1 MKNIEISVVVCV
13 YNEEDNILPLIKSIK
28 GALQDYDYELIY
40 VDDGSTDQTL
50 SKLQS
55 AMYENLRIIQLRRN
69 YGQSLALMAGI
80 DAAYGTYIVTMD
92 GDLQNDPGDIPAMLE
107 LSQAGDWDLVAGIR
121 KNRKDDLIRTIPSKI
136 ANYIIRRSS
145 GVSIKDY
152 GCTLKLFKKDIAK
165 DLGIY
170 GELHRFI
177 PVLANL
183 EGATITQMEVQ
194 HHERTHGISKY
205 GIGRTIKVMSDLVL
219 MVFFKRYLGS
229 PMHLFGN
236 LGVIILLVG
245 FLINLYMLFLKFQ
258 GQDIW
263 GKPLMLVG
271 ILFVFTGIQLIT
283 FGIIVEL
290 QMRTYYESQQKR
302 PYQIRREFQLESV
315 DMDQGVPL
323 KTSEIKQI
331 QKEPSQTRHREGV

>member
-1 MKNIEISVVVCV
+1 MKKIEISVVVCV
-13 YNEEDNILPLIKSIK
+13 YNEQDNILPLVKAIRE
-28 GALQDYDYELIY
+28 ALTGYEYELIY

-50 SKLQS
+50 IMLKS
-55 AMYENLRIIQLRRN
+55 ALDERLRIVQLRRN

-80 DAAYGTYIVTMD
+80 NAAIGTYIVTMD
-92 GDLQNDPGDIPAMLE
+92 GDLQNDPKDIPAMMS
-107 LSQAGDWDLVAGIR
+107 LSKLDDWDLVAGIR
-121 KNRKDDLIRTIPSKI
+121 KNRKDNLIRTIPSKI

-152 GCTLKLFKKDIAK
+152 GCTLKLFRREIAQ
-165 DLGIY
+165 DLGLY

-183 EGATITQMEVQ
+183 EGATITQMEVR
-194 HHERTHGISKY
+194 HHERTHGTSKY
-205 GIGRTIKVMSDLVL
+205 GMGRTIKVISDLML
-219 MVFFKRYLGS
+219 MLFFKRYLKN

-236 LGVIILLVG
+236 WGLMIFFVGV
-245 FLINLYMLFLKFQ
+245 LINFYMLWLKVE

-271 ILFVFTGIQLIT
+271 ILFVLTGIQLIT

-290 QMRTYYESQQKR
+290 QMRTYYESQEKK
-302 PYQIRREFQLESV
+302 PYQIRKIYEMEHSAV
-315 DMDQGVPL
+315 
-323 KTSEIKQI
+323 
-331 QKEPSQTRHREGV
+331 H

>member
-205 GIGRTIKVMSDLVL
+205 GISRTIKVMSDLVL

-245 FLINLYMLFLKFQ
+245 FLINLYMLWLKFQ

-315 DMDQGVPL
+315 AMDQGAPL
-323 KTSEIKQI
+323 KTSEIRQI
-331 QKEPSQTRHREGV
+331 QKEPSETRHR

>member
-1 MKNIEISVVVCV
+1 MNNIWISVVICV
-13 YNEEDNILPLIKSIK
+13 YNEEDNIHPLIRSVKN
-28 GALQDYDYELIY
+28 ALQDYEYELIY

-50 SKLQS
+50 ARLKS
-55 AMYENLRIIQLRRN
+55 AMYDRLRIIQLRRN

-80 DAAYGTYIVTMD
+80 DAARGTYIVTMD
-92 GDLQNDPGDIPAMLE
+92 GDLQNDPADIPAMLE
-107 LSQAGDWDLVAGIR
+107 LSKSGDWDLVAGIR
-121 KNRKDDLIRTIPSKI
+121 KNRKDNLIRTIPSKI

-152 GCTLKLFKKDIAK
+152 GCTLKLFKKEIAK
-165 DLGIY
+165 DLGLY

-183 EGATITQMEVQ
+183 EGATITQMEVR
-194 HHERTHGISKY
+194 HHERVSGTSKY
-205 GIGRTIKVMSDLVL
+205 GMGRTIKVMSDLVL
-219 MVFFKRYLGS
+219 MLFFKRYLRR

-236 LGVIILLVG
+236 LGVIIFGIG
-245 FLINLYMLFLKFQ
+245 FLINLYMLWLKLQ

-283 FGIIVEL
+283 SGIILEL
-290 QMRTYYESQQKR
+290 QMRTYYESQEKR
-302 PYQIRREFQLESV
+302 PYHVRKEYLAESV
-315 DMDQGVPL
+315 LQD
-323 KTSEIKQI
+323 
-331 QKEPSQTRHREGV
+331 

>member
-1 MKNIEISVVVCV
+1 MREIEISVVVCV
-13 YNEEDNILPLIKSIK
+13 YNEEDNIMPLVKAIKA
-28 GALQDYDYELIY
+28 ALSEFEYELIY

-50 SKLQS
+50 NKLKL
-55 AMYENLRIIQLRRN
+55 ALDEKLRIVQLRRN

-80 DAAYGTYIVTMD
+80 NAARGTYIVTMD
-92 GDLQNDPGDIPAMLE
+92 GDLQNDPSDIPAMLT
-107 LSQAGDWDLVAGIR
+107 LSKEEDWDLVAGIR
-121 KNRKDDLIRTIPSKI
+121 KNRKDNLIRTIPSKI

-152 GCTLKLFKKDIAK
+152 GCTLKLFRREIAQ
-165 DLGIY
+165 DLGLY

-183 EGATITQMEVQ
+183 EGATITQMEVK
-194 HHERTHGISKY
+194 HHERTHGTSKY
-205 GIGRTIKVMSDLVL
+205 GMGRTVKVISDLML
-219 MVFFKRYLGS
+219 MLFFKRYLKN

-236 LGVIILLVG
+236 WGLIIFFVG
-245 FLINLYMLFLKFQ
+245 ALINLYMLWLKIE

-271 ILFVFTGIQLIT
+271 ILFVLTGIQLIT

-290 QMRTYYESQQKR
+290 QMRTYYESQEKK
-302 PYQIRREFQLESV
+302 PYQIRKIFEMEHSTV
-315 DMDQGVPL
+315 
-323 KTSEIKQI
+323 
-331 QKEPSQTRHREGV
+331 H

>member
-1 MKNIEISVVVCV
+1 MREIEISVVVCV
-13 YNEEDNILPLIKSIK
+13 YNEEDNILPLVKAIKE
-28 GALQDYDYELIY
+28 ALSNFEYELIY

-50 SKLQS
+50 SKLKS
-55 AMYENLRIIQLRRN
+55 VLDERLRIVQLRRN

-80 DAAYGTYIVTMD
+80 NAAKGTYIVTMD
-92 GDLQNDPGDIPAMLE
+92 GDLQNDPLDIPAMMQ
-107 LSQAGDWDLVAGIR
+107 LSESENWDLVAGIR
-121 KNRKDDLIRTIPSKI
+121 KNRKDNLIRTIPSKI

-152 GCTLKLFKKDIAK
+152 GCTLKLFRREIAQ
-165 DLGIY
+165 DLGLY

-183 EGATITQMEVQ
+183 EGATITQMEVK
-194 HHERTHGISKY
+194 HHERTHGTSKY
-205 GIGRTIKVMSDLVL
+205 GMGRTVKVISDLML
-219 MVFFKRYLGS
+219 MLFFKRYLKN

-236 LGVIILLVG
+236 WGLIIFFIGV
-245 FLINLYMLFLKFQ
+245 LINFYMLWLKLE

-271 ILFVFTGIQLIT
+271 ILFVLTGIQLIT

-290 QMRTYYESQQKR
+290 QMRTYYESQEKK
-302 PYQIRREFQLESV
+302 PYQIRKIYELEHSIV
-315 DMDQGVPL
+315 
-323 KTSEIKQI
+323 
-331 QKEPSQTRHREGV
+331 H

>member
-13 YNEEDNILPLIKSIK
+13 YNEEDNILPLIKLIK
-28 GALQDYDYELIY
+28 GALKDYDYELIY

-205 GIGRTIKVMSDLVL
+205 GISRTIKVMSDLVL

-245 FLINLYMLFLKFQ
+245 FLINFYMLFLKFQ

-315 DMDQGVPL
+315 AMDQGVPVT
-323 KTSEIKQI
+323 TSEIKQI

>member
-1 MKNIEISVVVCV
+1 MREIEISVVVCV
-13 YNEEDNILPLIKSIK
+13 YNEEDNILPMVKAIKE
-28 GALQDYDYELIY
+28 ALSNFEYELIY

-50 SKLQS
+50 SKLKS
-55 AMYENLRIIQLRRN
+55 VLDERLRIVQLRRN

-80 DAAYGTYIVTMD
+80 NAAKGTYIVTMD
-92 GDLQNDPGDIPAMLE
+92 GDLQNDPLDIPAMMQ
-107 LSQAGDWDLVAGIR
+107 LSESENWDLVAGIR
-121 KNRKDDLIRTIPSKI
+121 KNRKDNLIRTIPSKI

-152 GCTLKLFKKDIAK
+152 GCTLKLFRREIAQ
-165 DLGIY
+165 DLGLY

-183 EGATITQMEVQ
+183 EGATITQMEVK
-194 HHERTHGISKY
+194 HHERTHGTSKY
-205 GIGRTIKVMSDLVL
+205 GMGRTVKVISDLML
-219 MVFFKRYLGS
+219 MLFFKRYLKN

-236 LGVIILLVG
+236 WGLIIFFIGV
-245 FLINLYMLFLKFQ
+245 LINFYMLWLKLE

-271 ILFVFTGIQLIT
+271 ILFILTGIQLIT

-290 QMRTYYESQQKR
+290 QMRTYYESQEKK
-302 PYQIRREFQLESV
+302 PYQIRKIYELEHSIV
-315 DMDQGVPL
+315 
-323 KTSEIKQI
+323 
-331 QKEPSQTRHREGV
+331 H

>member
-28 GALQDYDYELIY
+28 SALQDYDYELIY

-50 SKLQS
+50 SRLQS

-92 GDLQNDPGDIPAMLE
+92 GDLQNDPRDIPAMLE
-107 LSQAGDWDLVAGIR
+107 LSQEGDWDLVAGIR

-183 EGATITQMEVQ
+183 EGATITQMEVH

-205 GIGRTIKVMSDLVL
+205 GISRTIKVMSDLVL

-236 LGVIILLVG
+236 LGVIILLIG
-245 FLINLYMLFLKFQ
+245 FLINLYMLLLKFQ

-315 DMDQGVPL
+315 AIDQ
-323 KTSEIKQI
+323 
-331 QKEPSQTRHREGV
+331 

>member
-1 MKNIEISVVVCV
+1 MREIEISVVVCV
-13 YNEEDNILPLIKSIK
+13 YNEEDNILPLVKAIKE
-28 GALQDYDYELIY
+28 ALSNFEYELIY

-50 SKLQS
+50 SKLKS
-55 AMYENLRIIQLRRN
+55 VLDERLRIVQLRRN

-80 DAAYGTYIVTMD
+80 NAAKGTYIVTMD
-92 GDLQNDPGDIPAMLE
+92 GDLQNDPLDIPAMMQ
-107 LSQAGDWDLVAGIR
+107 LSESENWDLVAGIR
-121 KNRKDDLIRTIPSKI
+121 KNRKDNLIRTIPSKI

-152 GCTLKLFKKDIAK
+152 GCTLKLFRREIAQ
-165 DLGIY
+165 DLGLY

-183 EGATITQMEVQ
+183 EGATITQMEVK
-194 HHERTHGISKY
+194 HHERTHGTSKY
-205 GIGRTIKVMSDLVL
+205 GMGRTVKVISDLML
-219 MVFFKRYLGS
+219 MLFFKRYLKN

-236 LGVIILLVG
+236 WGLIIFFIGV
-245 FLINLYMLFLKFQ
+245 LINFYMLWLKLE

-271 ILFVFTGIQLIT
+271 ILFVLTGIQLIT

-290 QMRTYYESQQKR
+290 QMRTYYESQEKK
-302 PYQIRREFQLESV
+302 PYQIRKIYEMEHSIV
-315 DMDQGVPL
+315 
-323 KTSEIKQI
+323 
-331 QKEPSQTRHREGV
+331 H